1 MHHYSNKASAS
12 TYPTKLI
19 FLFLSTFRDRK
30 KKEKDVLVDVR
41 ISITDCAEIAL
52 EMANIDWIE
61 PNLTDQHQ
69 VRTKCPN
76 AIVN

>member
-1 MHHYSNKASAS
+1 MM
-12 TYPTKLI
+12 
-19 FLFLSTFRDRK
+19 K
-30 KKEKDVLVDVR
+30 KKEKDALVDGR

-61 PNLTDQHQ
+61 PNLTERHH
-69 VRTKCPN
+69 VRTKCPH